1 MTVNQSKRTTRKIL
15 GIRAFSSGTVEIDIS
30 LKEKNTARN
39 SSDLGSVP
47 GKELKAES
55 PKDSVSD
62 SKSTESEAIL
72 CKETLTQL
80 VVNARKEDGKYK
92 GIFEII
98 ISPSNL
104 ALA

>member
-1 MTVNQSKRTTRKIL
+1 MAVNKSKRTTRRTL

-39 SSDLGSVP
+39 SPESGLVP
-47 GKELKAES
+47 GKESKAAI
-55 PKDSVSD
+55 PKDTVSD
-62 SKSTESEAIL
+62 SKSIESEVTL

-80 VVNARKEDGKYK
+80 VANARKENGKYK

>member
-1 MTVNQSKRTTRKIL
+1 MAVNKSKRTTQRTL

-30 LKEKNTARN
+30 LMEKNTARN
-39 SSDLGSVP
+39 SPDFGSVL
-47 GKELKAES
+47 GKESKAAI
-55 PKDSVSD
+55 PMDAVSD
-62 SKSTESEAIL
+62 SESIDSDATL

-80 VVNARKEDGKYK
+80 VANARKENGKYK
-92 GIFEII
+92 EIFEII

>member
-1 MTVNQSKRTTRKIL
+1 MAVNKSKRTTQKIL

-39 SSDLGSVP
+39 LPDSGSVP
-47 GKELKAES
+47 GKVLKAVI
-55 PKDSVSD
+55 PKDTVSD
-62 SKSTESEAIL
+62 AKSTESEATL
-72 CKETLTQL
+72 CKETLTEL
-80 VVNARKEDGKYK
+80 VANARKENGKYK